1 MKFKV
6 EIKICGINSYESAK
20 ASIGAEYIGFVFYPK
35 SPRFLNAFDAKEIA
49 SYLNPTQKKVGLFVN
64 ADINVIKHISDF
76 VNLDMIQLHGDET
89 IEDIKIIKK
98 MIKKPIIK
106 ALPVNTDKD
115 IKNSK
120 KIEEVCDMILF
131 DSKTNI
137 GISGGTGNPFD
148 WNLLKNLK
156 LKKKWLLAG
165 GLNINNIEDA
175 LLITNAPVIDVSS
188 GVEIKKGIKC
198 EKKIKNLIN
207 YLKNENQKKN

>member
-1 MKFKV
+1 MKFNV
-6 EIKICGINSYESAK
+6 EIKICGINSFESAK

-49 SYLNPTQKKVGLFVN
+49 SYLNPNQKKVGLFVN

-89 IEDIKIIKK
+89 INDIKIIKN

-106 ALPVNTDKD
+106 ALPVSTYKD

-120 KIEEVCDMILF
+120 KIEEVCDMLLF
-131 DSKTNI
+131 DAKTSE
-137 GISGGTGNPFD
+137 GISGGTGLSFD
-148 WNLLKNLK
+148 WNLLKNVK
-156 LKKKWLLAG
+156 LKKKWMLAG
-165 GLNINNIEDA
+165 GLNINNVENA
-175 LLITNAPVIDVSS
+175 LSITNAPVIDVSS
-188 GVEIKKGIKC
+188 GVEIEKGIKC

-207 YLKNENQKKN
+207 YLKNEI

>member
-49 SYLNPTQKKVGLFVN
+49 SYLDPTQKKVGLFVN

-137 GISGGTGNPFD
+137 GISGGTGKPFD

-165 GLNINNIEDA
+165 GLNINNIEEA
-175 LLITNAPVIDVSS
+175 LSITNAPVVDVSS

-207 YLKNENQKKN
+207 YLKNEN

>member
-1 MKFKV
+1 MKFNV

-49 SYLNPTQKKVGLFVN
+49 SYLDPTQKKVGLFVN

-106 ALPVNTDKD
+106 ALPVNTGKD

-137 GISGGTGNPFD
+137 GISGGTGIPFD

-165 GLNINNIEDA
+165 GLNINNIESA
-175 LLITNAPVIDVSS
+175 LSITNAPVIDISS

-207 YLKNENQKKN
+207 YIKNEN

>member
-64 ADINVIKHISDF
+64 ADINVIRHISDF

-98 MIKKPIIK
+98 MIKKPVIK
-106 ALPVNTDKD
+106 ALSVGTYKD
-115 IKNSK
+115 IKDFK

-131 DSKTNI
+131 DSKTSL
-137 GISGGTGNPFD
+137 GISGGTGNSFD
-148 WNLLKNLK
+148 WNLLKDLK
-156 LKKKWLLAG
+156 LKKKWMLAG
-165 GLNINNIEDA
+165 GLNINNIENA
-175 LLITNAPVIDVSS
+175 LSITNAPVIDVSS
-188 GVEIKKGIKC
+188 GVEKKKGIKC

-207 YLKNENQKKN
+207 YLKNEN

>member
-1 MKFKV
+1 MKFNV
-6 EIKICGINSYESAK
+6 EIKICGINSCESAE

-89 IEDIKIIKK
+89 MEDIKIIKK

-106 ALPVNTDKD
+106 ALPVSTYKD
-115 IKNSK
+115 IKDSK

-131 DSKTNI
+131 DSKTSL
-137 GISGGTGNPFD
+137 GISGGTGTSFD
-148 WNLLKNLK
+148 WNLLKDLK
-156 LKKKWLLAG
+156 LKKM
-165 GLNINNIEDA
+165 DA
-175 LLITNAPVIDVSS
+175 CRW
-188 GVEIKKGIKC
+188 IKH
-198 EKKIKNLIN
+198 
-207 YLKNENQKKN
+207 

>member
-64 ADINVIKHISDF
+64 ADINVIRHISDF

-89 IEDIKIIKK
+89 IEYIKIIKK
-98 MIKKPIIK
+98 MIKKPVIK
-106 ALPVNTDKD
+106 ALSVGTYKD
-115 IKNSK
+115 IKDFK

-131 DSKTNI
+131 DSKTSL
-137 GISGGTGNPFD
+137 GISGGTGNSFD
-148 WNLLKNLK
+148 WNLLKDLK
-156 LKKKWLLAG
+156 LKKKWMLAG
-165 GLNINNIEDA
+165 GLNINNIENA
-175 LLITNAPVIDVSS
+175 LSITNAPVIDVSS
-188 GVEIKKGIKC
+188 GVEKKKGIKC
-198 EKKIKNLIN
+198 EKK
-207 YLKNENQKKN
+207 

>member
-6 EIKICGINSYESAK
+6 EIKICGINSYDSAK

-49 SYLNPTQKKVGLFVN
+49 SYLDPTQKKVGLFVN

-98 MIKKPIIK
+98 MINKPIIK
-106 ALPVNTDKD
+106 ALPVSTYED
-115 IKNSK
+115 IKDSK

-131 DSKTNI
+131 DSKTSL
-137 GISGGTGNPFD
+137 GISGGTGNSFD
-148 WNLLKNLK
+148 WNLLKDLK
-156 LKKKWLLAG
+156 LKKKWMLAG
-165 GLNINNIEDA
+165 GLNINNIENA
-175 LLITNAPVIDVSS
+175 LSITNAPVIDVSS

-207 YLKNENQKKN
+207 YLKNEN

>member
-1 MKFKV
+1 MKFNV
-6 EIKICGINSYESAK
+6 EIKICGINSCESAK

-89 IEDIKIIKK
+89 IEEIKIIKK

-106 ALPVNTDKD
+106 ALPVSTYKD
-115 IKNSK
+115 IKDSK

-131 DSKTNI
+131 DSKTSL
-137 GISGGTGNPFD
+137 GISGGTGNSFD
-148 WNLLKNLK
+148 WNLLKDLK
-156 LKKKWLLAG
+156 LKKKWMLAG
-165 GLNINNIEDA
+165 GLNINNIENA
-175 LLITNAPVIDVSS
+175 LSITNAPVIDVSS
-188 GVEIKKGIKC
+188 GVEKKRGIKC
-198 EKKIKNLIN
+198 EKKIKKLIN
-207 YLKNENQKKN
+207 YLKNEN

>member
-1 MKFKV
+1 MKFNV
-6 EIKICGINSYESAK
+6 EIKICGINSFESAK
-20 ASIGAEYIGFVFYPK
+20 ASIGAEYVGLVFYQK
-35 SPRFLNAFDAKEIA
+35 SPRFLNAFEAKEITE
-49 SYLNPTQKKVGLFVN
+49 YLSPDQKKVGLFVN
-64 ADINVIKHISDF
+64 ADINVIKYISDF

-98 MIKKPIIK
+98 MINKPIIK

-175 LLITNAPVIDVSS
+175 LSITNAPVIDVSS
-188 GVEIKKGIKC
+188 GVEKKKGIKC

-207 YLKNENQKKN
+207 YLKNEN

>member
-6 EIKICGINSYESAK
+6 EIKICGINSYDSAK

-49 SYLNPTQKKVGLFVN
+49 SYLDPTQKKVGLFVN

-98 MIKKPIIK
+98 MINKPIIK

-131 DSKTNI
+131 DKKSENH
-137 GISGGTGNPFD
+137 GGTGSSFD
-148 WNLLKNLK
+148 WKLLKDFK
-156 LKKKWLLAG
+156 SKKQWMLAG
-165 GLNINNIEDA
+165 GLNINNITEA
-175 LLITNAPVIDVSS
+175 INITKPPAIDISS
-188 GVEIKKGIKC
+188 GLEIEKGVKDPQL
-198 EKKIKNLIN
+198 IKNFV
-207 YLKNENQKKN
+207 LKCRNL

>member
-64 ADINVIKHISDF
+64 ADINVIKYISDF

-98 MIKKPIIK
+98 MIKKPVIK
-106 ALPVNTDKD
+106 ALSVGTYKD
-115 IKNSK
+115 IKDFK

-131 DSKTNI
+131 DSKTSL
-137 GISGGTGNPFD
+137 GISGGTGNSFD
-148 WNLLKNLK
+148 WNLLKDLK
-156 LKKKWLLAG
+156 LKKKWMLAG
-165 GLNINNIEDA
+165 GLNINNIENA
-175 LLITNAPVIDVSS
+175 LSITNAPVIDVSS
-188 GVEIKKGIKC
+188 GVEKKKGIKC

-207 YLKNENQKKN
+207 YLKNEN